1 MLTLS
6 PRVRLGACA
15 GAPGGSL
22 RGEIRLLYRFSRV
35 RLGAFAGTPRGDLI
49 GEIRFLKP
57 FPLVWFRC
65 VCWRAR
71 REFTSW
77 TLFWTTSTSPARH
90 GSGKWNQVYIHTYIY
105 SFCFYELRVFLDD
118 DPTSPAH
125 PGFLCMFIHVCP
137 YIYM

>member
-90 GSGKWNQVYIHTYIY
+90 GSGKRNQVYIDRVKGYPIY
-105 SFCFYELRVFLDD
+105 LVPLGLTRVNPNLMQGY
-118 DPTSPAH
+118 SVQ
-125 PGFLCMFIHVCP
+125 I
-137 YIYM
+137 